1 MEPDFP
7 TTTRLH
13 PLPPMATPFMTKGYT
28 IRAKGY
34 SHPKV
39 PVKTYKIYINVY
51 F

>member
-7 TTTRLH
+7 TTTRC
-13 PLPPMATPFMTKGYT
+13 
-28 IRAKGY
+28 

-51 F
+51 FWNNHIQVVHEPFYPQ